1 MGFFDNFINS
11 VAKAAE
17 QATEK
22 AIQQEAPA
30 IPAEPQEMKLK
41 FGTPEPVPYDT
52 EMNGTM
58 LTVFFNVYGN
68 ATVSSDDAEKVRSN
82 GGLEA
87 LRNILTADI
96 VMMIKEAVSNC
107 SKMNIRYNLLP
118 TQTKNMSGA
127 IKSKLDPEW
136 KEKYGISIDA
146 LVLMMPTITQ
156 ESSEALKKL
165 RNS

>member
-1 MGFFDNFINS
+1 
-11 VAKAAE
+11 
-17 QATEK
+17 
-22 AIQQEAPA
+22 
-30 IPAEPQEMKLK
+30 MKLK

-96 VMMIKEAVSNC
+96 VTMIKEAVSNC

-118 TQTKNMSGA
+118 TQTKNISGA

>member
-1 MGFFDNFINS
+1 
-11 VAKAAE
+11 
-17 QATEK
+17 
-22 AIQQEAPA
+22 
-30 IPAEPQEMKLK
+30 MKLK

-68 ATVSSDDAEKVRSN
+68 ATVSSEDAEKVRSN

-96 VMMIKEAVSNC
+96 VMMIKEEVSNC

-118 TQTKNMSGA
+118 TQTKNISGA

>member
-22 AIQQEAPA
+22 AMQQEAPA

-41 FGTPEPVPYDT
+41 FGTPEPVP
-52 EMNGTM
+52 
-58 LTVFFNVYGN
+58 
-68 ATVSSDDAEKVRSN
+68 TVSSDDAEKVRSN

-118 TQTKNMSGA
+118 TQTKNISGA

>member
-1 MGFFDNFINS
+1 
-11 VAKAAE
+11 
-17 QATEK
+17 
-22 AIQQEAPA
+22 
-30 IPAEPQEMKLK
+30 MKLK

-96 VMMIKEAVSNC
+96 VMMIKEEVSNC

-118 TQTKNMSGA
+118 TQTKNISGA